1 MSTQVTTAVNSP
13 LTHKE
18 SDTQVTDAVNST
30 LANKETAQQITD
42 AISKMRLQVEGTDVR
57 PTTTLLRAIVDDVRA
72 CVPLDDTAEALGLDR
87 MEVLN
92 TAAKL
97 GIWISHVHGGAN
109 VTTVTAASL
118 KKPLSA
124 TQRKNTVVVPLGY
137 QRGAEHRREV
147 SKALAA
153 IVVFNPDD
161 DELARFVTRQY
172 KPRTTEVDYHIVTSI
187 WYAATQGRLHDV
199 IDVNPGSTRFV
210 QSALTAYDILSLAV
224 QRAQEGVRTIME
236 ATVADLDDIE
246 VACTKSEW
254 VAQREFSKIRETV
267 AAVRESPSSDRI
279 LEREL
284 GFLRTRINANPQD
297 YFPRRIADLSKA
309 HVRKIA
315 LAAGVTVE
323 PQVGLKK
330 AAIRSRLRDMG
341 FGSDVDMLIHQ
352 AAAADRAGAMPAF
365 WEAMEARAN
374 GEIDWDIE
382 LAARLDSANAE
393 ARLTTV

>member
-1 MSTQVTTAVNSP
+1 MSTKVTQAS
-13 LTHKE
+13 
-18 SDTQVTDAVNST
+18 NST
-30 LANKETAQQITD
+30 LSNSETPAQITE
-42 AISKMRLQVEGTDVR
+42 AIAEMRLQVEDTDVR
-57 PTTTLLRAIVDDVRA
+57 PTTVLLRTIVDDVRA
-72 CVPLDDTAEALGLDR
+72 CVPLDDTAATLGLDR
-87 MEVLN
+87 MDVLN

-109 VTTVTAASL
+109 VATVTAASM
-118 KKPLSA
+118 KKQLSA
-124 TQRKNTVVVPLGY
+124 AQRKNTVVVPLGY

-199 IDVNPGSTRFV
+199 KDVNPGSPRFV

-224 QRAQEGVRTIME
+224 QRAQEGIVTIMD
-236 ATVADLDDIE
+236 ATINDLDDLDDLE
-246 VACTKSEW
+246 TACTKSEW
-254 VAQREFSKIRETV
+254 IAEREFTKLREIV
-267 AAVRESPSSDRI
+267 AAVRESPVAGRI

-284 GFLRTRINANPQD
+284 GFLKARINASPQD
-297 YFPRRIADLSKA
+297 YYPRRIADLSKA

-330 AAIRSRLRDMG
+330 AAIRTRLREMG
-341 FGSDVDMLIHQ
+341 FASDVDMLIHQ

-365 WEAMEARAN
+365 WEAMESRAN

-382 LAARLDSANAE
+382 LAARLDAANAE
-393 ARLTTV
+393 ARLAIA